1 MKTQS
6 PPQAET
12 PMLGHNRYQANETQ
26 EFEDEVF
33 GMQDDGYNM
42 RQSLQPV

>member
-1 MKTQS
+1 
-6 PPQAET
+6 
-12 PMLGHNRYQANETQ
+12 MLGHNRYQANETQ

-42 RQSLQPV
+42 RQALQPV

>member
-1 MKTQS
+1 
-6 PPQAET
+6 
-12 PMLGHNRYQANETQ
+12 MLGHNRYQVNETQ

-33 GMQDDGYNM
+33 GMQDYDGYNM

>member
-1 MKTQS
+1 
-6 PPQAET
+6 
-12 PMLGHNRYQANETQ
+12 MLGQDRYQANETQ

-42 RQSLQPV
+42 PQSLQPV